1 MANIQ
6 YLELWT
12 ELDKRCTFYVCFKMC
27 ILPNAQGTYFCNTQ
41 FQALFREN
49 FPLCAKFMGALKN
62 SVFNIKRF

>member
-1 MANIQ
+1 
-6 YLELWT
+6 
-12 ELDKRCTFYVCFKMC
+12 MC
-27 ILPNAQGTYFCNTQ
+27 ILPNAQGTYFCNNQ